1 MPSMKNVLGIIMGG
15 GRGSRLYP
23 LTKLRAKPAVPI
35 AGKYRLIDI
44 PLSNCINSGINRIA
58 VLTQF
63 KSVSLH
69 RHISRT
75 YLFDSFSRGWVQI
88 FAAEQRDTSFGWY
101 QGTADAVRKQ
111 ILEIESAET
120 EFSLILAGDHLY
132 RMDYE
137 KLADF
142 HWKSNA
148 DITVAVQ
155 PVHKNDASRFGLLK
169 VDSDMEIDAF
179 VEKPSDPEVL
189 KAFESREDKDYPYLG
204 SMGIYMF
211 NTKVLIELL
220 RESDDTD
227 FGGEVIP
234 HAIGRK
240 NVHAYLFEG
249 YWEDIGTIR
258 SFYSTNIA
266 LSKPDAPFSFTS
278 GDNPIYTRARFLPGS
293 FVENAE
299 LKNVLLADGG
309 KIHESQIKDSVIGL
323 RSKIREGV
331 NISSSVIMG
340 ADYYDTEETI
350 MLAGGIPIGI
360 GAGSHVEGAII
371 DKNVRMGKNV
381 VIKPFPKGTE
391 LDTELWSVR
400 DGIVV
405 VPKRSIIPDNLQ
417 ITP

>member
-1 MPSMKNVLGIIMGG
+1 MATMKDVLGIIMGG
-15 GRGSRLYP
+15 GRGTRLYP

-44 PLSNCINSGINRIA
+44 PLSNCINSGIKKVA

-75 YLFDSFSRGWVQI
+75 YLFDSFTSGWVQI
-88 FAAEQRDTSFGWY
+88 FAAEQRDQSFGWY

-111 ILEIESAET
+111 LLEIESAEADY
-120 EFSLILAGDHLY
+120 SLILAGDHLY
-132 RMDYE
+132 RMDYA
-137 KLADF
+137 KLAEF
-142 HWKSNA
+142 HWESGA

-155 PVHKNDASRFGLLK
+155 PVHKDEAYRFGLLK
-169 VDSDMEIDAF
+169 VDRSREIDAF
-179 VEKPSDPEVL
+179 VEKPTDPDVL
-189 KAFESREDKDYPYLG
+189 RAFVSREDEEYPYLG

-211 NTKVLIELL
+211 NTNVLIELL
-220 RESDDTD
+220 QQSEDTD
-227 FGGEVIP
+227 FGGDVIP
-234 HAIGRK
+234 NAIGK
-240 NVHAYLFEG
+240 KQVNAYLFEG

-258 SFYSTNIA
+258 SFYDTNIA
-266 LSKPDAPFSFTS
+266 LAQPDAPFSFTVP
-278 GDNPIYTRARFLPGS
+278 DYPIYTRARFLPGS

-299 LKNVLLADGG
+299 LKHVLLADGG
-309 KIHESQIKDSVIGL
+309 KIHDSSITDSVIGL

-331 NISSSVIMG
+331 TIECAVIMG

-350 MLAGGIPIGI
+350 KLAGGIPIGI
-360 GAGSHVEGAII
+360 GAGSQIEGAII
-371 DKNVRMGKNV
+371 DKNVRMGEKT

-391 LDTELWSVR
+391 LDTDLWSVR

-405 VPKRSIIPDNLQ
+405 VPKRTVIPSGTY
-417 ITP
+417 IGP

>member
-15 GRGSRLYP
+15 GQGTRLYP
-23 LTKLRAKPAVPI
+23 LTKMRAKPAVPI

-44 PLSNCINSGINRIA
+44 PISNCINSGINKIS

-75 YLFDSFSRGWVQI
+75 YVFDAFSSGWVQI
-88 FAAEQRDTSFGWY
+88 FAAEQRDSSFGWY

-111 ILEIESAET
+111 LLEIESAET
-120 EFSLILAGDHLY
+120 EYSLILAGDHLY
-132 RMDYE
+132 RMEYD
-137 KLADF
+137 KLAAF
-142 HWKSNA
+142 HWDSGA

-155 PVHKNDASRFGLLK
+155 PVHRKDASRFGLLK
-169 VDSDMEIDAF
+169 VDSSLEIDAF
-179 VEKPSDPEVL
+179 VEKPKDPEVL
-189 KAFESREDKDYPYLG
+189 KAFVSREDEDFPYLG

-211 NTKVLIELL
+211 NTKTLIELL
-220 RESDDTD
+220 RESDHTD

-234 HAIGRK
+234 NAIGK
-240 NVHAYLFEG
+240 KKVHAYLFEG

-258 SFYSTNIA
+258 SFYETNIA
-266 LSKPDAPFSFTS
+266 LSSPDSPFSFTEH
-278 GDNPIYTRARFLPGS
+278 GDPIYSRARFLPGS
-293 FVENAE
+293 FIQNSK
-299 LKNVLLADGG
+299 LHNVLLADGG
-309 KIHESQIKDSVIGL
+309 KIEDAEISNSVVGL

-331 NISSSVIMG
+331 KIKSSVIMG

-350 MLAGGIPIGI
+350 QLGGGVPIGI
-360 GAGSHVEGAII
+360 GAGSQIEGAII
-371 DKNVRMGKNV
+371 DKNVRMGGNV

-405 VPKRSIIPDNLQ
+405 VPKRSIISNGTIIGP
-417 ITP
+417 